1 MALFILGTAKSG
13 KTTACYNQLREEL
26 AKDAYHNLI
35 MLVPEQFNLQVQV
48 ELAKLLKPGL
58 LRTEVMSFRNLAKRV
73 LKEVGGIKEPIIDD
87 LERVMI
93 LKKLLEQ
100 HKRELVYYKTTYGS
114 EGFVDGM
121 NRLIT
126 LFEQNEIDT
135 SFLEALEQDEK
146 SSEVF
151 KSKLQDITAINEW
164 FHGYIHERFITVEKT
179 MERLAGAVHKS
190 DYLKDSVVWIDGF
203 YGFTAV
209 QMKIIEQ
216 LMHKVSQVIITL
228 PIDRHY
234 TMNEYIYPNNP
245 FYDSIKNY
253 QSLMARCEQ
262 VHMPYETIVM
272 KDSNEETD
280 ALTYLSENYLKPYVK
295 PFEQQQEAIQIT
307 SFPSK
312 DEEVSKLARE
322 IVRLIRDEGY
332 RYHDI
337 AVLVGDMGQYKSSI
351 ISTFKEYDIPV
362 FMDDKKSIHTNSL
375 VAVIDAALEVLT
387 VGWTYKSIMSFLR
400 FNRLD
405 LTIDEIDTLENYLL
419 EHGIQGKK
427 KWDANWERESK
438 SGELETILAIKEKV
452 KIPLLLLEEALKNVK
467 NTSGQVK
474 IREASIAIYNFL
486 EHIHA
491 YETTQQHIAY
501 YKAVGER
508 ALELENTQIWGQVV
522 DTLERLVDLLGEE
535 AVSLKVFKN
544 ILKTSFSYIEIG
556 IIPPSKDQVIVG
568 NIDRSRIPQVRA
580 LFILGVNEGVIPKVD
595 ESMPLFSD
603 MDKLTL
609 MQLCEKGDE
618 KRSRLYDVVVHN
630 PLYLGQFLVYY
641 AFTRAR
647 EKLYVSTIQADENGK
662 ALRPSIVF
670 YKLRKLFG
678 EVAFEENELD
688 ALQAAQPALGYV
700 GWQLR
705 KYLDGQGMDGPW
717 QDAMSWFMTS
727 KEWQERFRHLASY
740 MAYSNQQE
748 YLTRE
753 NAQNL
758 YPEGLVTNISQLELY
773 RNCPCCYFIRYG
785 LRASERKVLQW
796 NAADI
801 GTLFHGTLER
811 YPKELARC
819 KATWV
824 TATPEQQAQ
833 CIEEALRY
841 SAAKLSQNAKQDGR
855 FAYTLKKAQ
864 KMTKR
869 AIGALTYQLKAG
881 EFEPEAYEV
890 SFGSEEMPPIEIILD
905 DEHTIF
911 LKGQIDRV
919 DVYTKDGEGKY
930 IKVLDYKSGNK
941 NFSLLEL
948 YHGLQLQLLLYLD
961 AYLRLNEK
969 NKAAGMFYFH
979 IDTRTIKYETGM
991 ALSEALTKQLKQYKL
1006 SGLAVDNVEILEK
1019 MENGLKGEILPAK
1032 AKKDGSLGSGASVA
1046 SEVQFKQLISYMH
1059 DLIRGLGKDMLAG
1072 KISAKPCRLKEKD
1085 ACAFCKY
1092 HTICQFDTANK
1103 DNVYEQLNPLGN
1115 KEIWEELEKGGD
1127 EHAMDTHATSGDR

>member
-13 KTTACYNQLREEL
+13 KTTACYKQLQEEL
-26 AKDAYHNLI
+26 AKEAYHNLI

-58 LRTEVMSFRNLAKRV
+58 LRAEVMSFRNLAKRV
-73 LKEVGGIKEPIIDD
+73 LKEVGGIKEPVIDD

-100 HKRELVYYKTTYGS
+100 HKSELVYYKTTYGS
-114 EGFVDGM
+114 EGFVDGI

-126 LFEQNEIDT
+126 LFEQNEIDKP
-135 SFLEALEQDEK
+135 FLDALEQDEK
-146 SSEVF
+146 SSAVF

-164 FHGYIHERFITVEKT
+164 FHTYIAERFVTVEKT

-190 DYLKDSVVWIDGF
+190 DYLKDSIVWIDGF

-209 QMKIIEQ
+209 QMKIIEEI
-216 LMHKVSQVIITL
+216 MHKVSQVIITL

-262 VHMPYETIVM
+262 GNIPYETMVM
-272 KDSNEETD
+272 KADNKDED
-280 ALTYLSENYLKPYVK
+280 ALAYLSENYLKPYVK
-295 PFEQQQEAIQIT
+295 PFENEQDAIRIM

-312 DEEVSKLARE
+312 DEEVTQLACE
-322 IVRLIRDEGY
+322 IVRLIRDEDY

-337 AVLVGDMGQYKSSI
+337 AVLVGDMGQYKSSLV
-351 ISTFKEYDIPV
+351 STFKEYDIPV
-362 FMDDKKSIHTNSL
+362 FMDDKKSIHTNGL
-375 VAVIDAALEVLT
+375 VAIIDAALEVIT
-387 VGWTYKSIMSFLR
+387 TGWTYKSIMSFLR

-405 LTIDEIDTLENYLL
+405 LTTDEIDTLENYLL

-427 KWDANWERESK
+427 KWDATWERESK
-438 SGELETILAIKEKV
+438 SIALEVIQAIKEKIQV
-452 KIPLLLLEEALKNVK
+452 PLLGLEEALKSAQDG
-467 NTSGQVK
+467 SGKIK
-474 IREASIAIYNFL
+474 IREASIAVYNFL
-486 EHIHA
+486 ESIHA

-501 YKAVGER
+501 YKQVGELS
-508 ALELENTQIWGQVV
+508 LELENTQIWGQVV

-535 AVSLKVFKN
+535 SVSIKVFKN
-544 ILKTSFSYIEIG
+544 ILKTSFGYIEIG

-568 NIDRSRIPQVRA
+568 NINRSRIPQVKA
-580 LFILGVNEGVIPKVD
+580 LFILGVNEGVIPKID

-609 MQLCEKGDE
+609 MQLCEKADE

-630 PLYLGQFLVYY
+630 PLYMGQFLVYY

-678 EVAFEENELD
+678 EIPFEYDQLD
-688 ALQAAQPALGYV
+688 ALQAAKPALGYV

-705 KYLDGQGMDGPW
+705 KYLDGQGEEGPW

-727 KEWQERFRHLASY
+727 NEWKERIRHLASY
-740 MAYSNQQE
+740 MAYTNQQE
-748 YLTRE
+748 YLSEE
-753 NAQNL
+753 NAKSL
-758 YPEGLVTNISQLELY
+758 YPGGLVTNISQLELY

-785 LRASERKVLQW
+785 LKASERKVLQW

-801 GTLFHGTLER
+801 GTLFHSTLER
-811 YPKELARC
+811 YPKELAKC
-819 KATWV
+819 KVTWV
-824 TATPEQQAQ
+824 TATSEQQDQ

-841 SAAKLSQNAKQDGR
+841 SAVKLSQNAKQDGR
-855 FAYTLKKAQ
+855 FAYTLKKAR

-869 AIGALTYQLKAG
+869 AIGALTHQLKAG

-890 SFGSEEMPPIEIILD
+890 SFGSEQMPPIEIILD
-905 DEHTIF
+905 NEHTIF

-979 IDTRTIKYETGM
+979 IDTRTVKYETGM
-991 ALSEALTKQLKQYKL
+991 ELSEALTKQLKQYKL
-1006 SGLAVDNVEILEK
+1006 SGLAVDDVDILDK
-1019 MENGLKGEILPAK
+1019 MESGVKGEILPAK
-1032 AKKDGSLGSGASVA
+1032 AKKDGTLGSGASVA
-1046 SEVQFKQLISYMH
+1046 SEAQFRQLIEYMH

-1072 KISAKPCRLKEKD
+1072 KISAKPCKLKEKD

-1092 HTICQFDTANK
+1092 HTICQFDTINK
-1103 DNVYEQLNPLGN
+1103 DNTYEQLSPLGN
-1115 KEIWEELEKGGD
+1115 KEIWEELAKGGE
-1127 EHAMDTHATSGDR
+1127 EHAMDTHATGSN

>member
-13 KTTACYNQLREEL
+13 KTTACYKQLQEEL
-26 AKDAYHNLI
+26 TKEAYHNLI
-35 MLVPEQFNLQVQV
+35 MLVPEQFNLQIQV

-73 LKEVGGIKEPIIDD
+73 LKEVGGIKEPVIDD

-100 HKRELVYYKTTYGS
+100 HKSELVYYKTTYGS
-114 EGFVDGM
+114 EGFVDGI

-126 LFEQNEIDT
+126 LFEQNEIDKP
-135 SFLEALEQDEK
+135 FLDALEQDEK
-146 SSEVF
+146 SSAVF

-164 FHGYIHERFITVEKT
+164 FHTYIAERFVTVEKT

-190 DYLKDSVVWIDGF
+190 DYLKDSIVWIDGF

-209 QMKIIEQ
+209 QMKIIEEM
-216 LMHKVSQVIITL
+216 MHKVSQVIITL

-262 VHMPYETIVM
+262 GNIPYETMVM
-272 KDSNEETD
+272 KADNKDED
-280 ALTYLSENYLKPYVK
+280 ALAYLSENYLKPYVK
-295 PFEQQQEAIQIT
+295 PFENEQDAIRIM

-312 DEEVSKLARE
+312 DEEVTQLACE
-322 IVRLIRDEGY
+322 IVRLIRDEAY

-337 AVLVGDMGQYKSSI
+337 AVLVGDMGQYKSSLV
-351 ISTFKEYDIPV
+351 STFKEYDIPV
-362 FMDDKKSIHTNSL
+362 FMDDKKSIHTNGL
-375 VAVIDAALEVLT
+375 VAVIDAALEVIT
-387 VGWTYKSIMSFLR
+387 TGWTYKSIMSFLR

-405 LTIDEIDTLENYLL
+405 LTTDEIDTLENYLL

-427 KWDANWERESK
+427 KWDATWERESK
-438 SGELETILAIKEKV
+438 SIPLEVIQAIKEKV
-452 KIPLLLLEEALKNVK
+452 QAPLLSLEEALKSAQDG
-467 NTSGQVK
+467 SGKIK
-474 IREASIAIYNFL
+474 IREASIAVYNFL
-486 EHIHA
+486 EGIHA

-501 YKAVGER
+501 YKQVGELS
-508 ALELENTQIWGQVV
+508 LELENTQIWGQVV

-535 AVSLKVFKN
+535 SVSIKVFKN
-544 ILKTSFSYIEIG
+544 ILKTSFGYIEIG

-568 NIDRSRIPQVRA
+568 NIDRSRIPQVKA
-580 LFILGVNEGVIPKVD
+580 LFILGVNEGVIPKID

-609 MQLCEKGDE
+609 MQLCEKADE

-630 PLYLGQFLVYY
+630 PLYMGQFLVYY

-678 EVAFEENELD
+678 EIPFEYDQLD
-688 ALQAAQPALGYV
+688 ALQAAKPALGYV

-705 KYLDGQGMDGPW
+705 KYLDGQGEEGPW

-727 KEWQERFRHLASY
+727 NEWKERIRHLASY
-740 MAYSNQQE
+740 MAYTNQQE
-748 YLTRE
+748 YLSEE
-753 NAQNL
+753 NAKSL

-785 LRASERKVLQW
+785 LKASERKVLQW

-811 YPKELARC
+811 YPKELAKC
-819 KATWV
+819 KVTWV
-824 TATPEQQAQ
+824 TATSEQQDQ

-841 SAAKLSQNAKQDGR
+841 SVAKLSQNAKQDGR
-855 FAYTLKKAQ
+855 FAYTLKKAR

-869 AIGALTYQLKAG
+869 AIGALTHQLKAG

-890 SFGSEEMPPIEIILD
+890 SFGSEQMPPIEIVLD
-905 DEHTIF
+905 NEHTIF

-919 DVYTKDGEGKY
+919 DVYTKDGEGKH

-979 IDTRTIKYETGM
+979 IDTRTVKYETGM
-991 ALSEALTKQLKQYKL
+991 ELSEALTKQLKQYKL
-1006 SGLAVDNVEILEK
+1006 SGLAVDDVDILDK
-1019 MENGLKGEILPAK
+1019 MESGVKGEILPAK
-1032 AKKDGSLGSGASVA
+1032 AKKDGTLGSGASVA
-1046 SEVQFKQLISYMH
+1046 SEAQFRQLIEYMH

-1072 KISAKPCRLKEKD
+1072 KISAKPCKLKEKD

-1103 DNVYEQLNPLGN
+1103 DNTYEQLSPLGN
-1115 KEIWEELEKGGD
+1115 KEIWEELAKGGE
-1127 EHAMDTHATSGDR
+1127 EHAMDTHATGSN

>member
-13 KTTACYNQLREEL
+13 KTTACYKQLQEEL
-26 AKDAYHNLI
+26 AKEAYHNLI

-58 LRTEVMSFRNLAKRV
+58 LRAEVMSFRNLAKRV
-73 LKEVGGIKEPIIDD
+73 LKEVGGIKEPVIDD

-100 HKRELVYYKTTYGS
+100 HKSELVYYKTTYGS
-114 EGFVDGM
+114 EGFVDGI

-126 LFEQNEIDT
+126 LFEQNEIDKP
-135 SFLEALEQDEK
+135 FLDALEQDEK
-146 SSEVF
+146 SSAVF

-164 FHGYIHERFITVEKT
+164 FHTYIAERFVTVEKT

-190 DYLKDSVVWIDGF
+190 DYLEDSIVWIDGF

-209 QMKIIEQ
+209 QMKIIEEI
-216 LMHKVSQVIITL
+216 MHKVSQVIITL

-262 VHMPYETIVM
+262 GNIPYETMVM
-272 KDSNEETD
+272 KADNKDED
-280 ALTYLSENYLKPYVK
+280 ALAYLSENYLKPYVK
-295 PFEQQQEAIQIT
+295 PFENEQDAIRIM

-312 DEEVSKLARE
+312 DEEVTQLACE
-322 IVRLIRDEGY
+322 IVRLIRDEDY

-337 AVLVGDMGQYKSSI
+337 AVLVGDMGQYKSSLV
-351 ISTFKEYDIPV
+351 STFKEYDIPV
-362 FMDDKKSIHTNSL
+362 FMDDKKSIHTNGL
-375 VAVIDAALEVLT
+375 VAIIDAALEVIT
-387 VGWTYKSIMSFLR
+387 TGWTYKSIMSFLR

-405 LTIDEIDTLENYLL
+405 LTTDEIDTLENYLL

-427 KWDANWERESK
+427 KWDATWERESK
-438 SGELETILAIKEKV
+438 SIALEVIQAIKEKV
-452 KIPLLLLEEALKNVK
+452 QVPLLSLEEALKSAQDG
-467 NTSGQVK
+467 SGKIK
-474 IREASIAIYNFL
+474 IREASIAVYNFL
-486 EHIHA
+486 ESIHA

-501 YKAVGER
+501 YKQVGELS
-508 ALELENTQIWGQVV
+508 LELENTQIWGQVV

-535 AVSLKVFKN
+535 SVSIKVFKN
-544 ILKTSFSYIEIG
+544 ILKTSFGYIEIG

-568 NIDRSRIPQVRA
+568 NIDRSRIPQVKA
-580 LFILGVNEGVIPKVD
+580 LFILGVNEGVIPKID

-609 MQLCEKGDE
+609 MQLCEKADE

-630 PLYLGQFLVYY
+630 PLYMGQFLVYY

-678 EVAFEENELD
+678 EIPFECDQLD
-688 ALQAAQPALGYV
+688 ALQAAKPALGYV

-705 KYLDGQGMDGPW
+705 KYLDGQGEEGPW

-727 KEWQERFRHLASY
+727 NEWKERIRHLASY
-740 MAYSNQQE
+740 MAYTNQQE
-748 YLTRE
+748 YLSEE
-753 NAQNL
+753 NAKSL

-785 LRASERKVLQW
+785 LKASERKVLQW

-801 GTLFHGTLER
+801 GTLFHSTLER
-811 YPKELARC
+811 YPKELAKC
-819 KATWV
+819 KTTWV
-824 TATPEQQAQ
+824 TATSEQQDQ

-855 FAYTLKKAQ
+855 FAYTLKKAR

-869 AIGALTYQLKAG
+869 AIGALTHQLKAG

-890 SFGSEEMPPIEIILD
+890 SFGSEQMPPIEIVLD
-905 DEHTIF
+905 NEHTIF
-911 LKGQIDRV
+911 LKGQIDRI

-991 ALSEALTKQLKQYKL
+991 ELSEALTKQLKQYKL
-1006 SGLAVDNVEILEK
+1006 SGLAIDDVDILDK
-1019 MENGLKGEILPAK
+1019 MESGVKGEILPAK
-1032 AKKDGSLGSGASVA
+1032 AKKDGTLGSGASVA
-1046 SEVQFKQLISYMH
+1046 SEAQFRQLIEYMH

-1072 KISAKPCRLKEKD
+1072 KISAKPCKLKEKD

-1092 HTICQFDTANK
+1092 HTICQFDTTHK
-1103 DNVYEQLNPLGN
+1103 DNTYEQLSPLGN
-1115 KEIWEELEKGGD
+1115 KEIWEELAKGGE
-1127 EHAMDTHATSGDR
+1127 EHAMDTHATGSN

>member
-13 KTTACYNQLREEL
+13 KTTACYKQLQEEL
-26 AKDAYHNLI
+26 AKEAYHNLI

-58 LRTEVMSFRNLAKRV
+58 LRAEVMSFRNLAKRV
-73 LKEVGGIKEPIIDD
+73 LKEVGGIKEPVIDD

-100 HKRELVYYKTTYGS
+100 HKSELVYYKTTYGS
-114 EGFVDGM
+114 EGFVDGI

-126 LFEQNEIDT
+126 LFEQNEIDKP
-135 SFLEALEQDEK
+135 FLDALEQDEK
-146 SSEVF
+146 SSAVF

-164 FHGYIHERFITVEKT
+164 FHTYIAERFVTVEKT

-190 DYLKDSVVWIDGF
+190 DYLKDSIVWIDGF

-209 QMKIIEQ
+209 QMKIIEEI
-216 LMHKVSQVIITL
+216 MHKVSQVIITL

-262 VHMPYETIVM
+262 GNIPYETMVM
-272 KDSNEETD
+272 KADNKDED
-280 ALTYLSENYLKPYVK
+280 ALAYLSENYLKPYVK
-295 PFEQQQEAIQIT
+295 PFENEQDAIRIM

-312 DEEVSKLARE
+312 DEEVTQLACE
-322 IVRLIRDEGY
+322 IVRLIRDEDY

-337 AVLVGDMGQYKSSI
+337 AVLVGDMGQYKSSLV
-351 ISTFKEYDIPV
+351 STFKEYDIPV
-362 FMDDKKSIHTNSL
+362 FMDDKKSIHTNGL
-375 VAVIDAALEVLT
+375 VAIIDAALEVIT
-387 VGWTYKSIMSFLR
+387 TGWTYKSIMSFLR

-405 LTIDEIDTLENYLL
+405 LTTDEIDTLENYLL

-427 KWDANWERESK
+427 KWDATWERESK
-438 SGELETILAIKEKV
+438 SIPLEVIQAIKEKV
-452 KIPLLLLEEALKNVK
+452 QVPLLSLEEALKSTK
-467 NTSGQVK
+467 DGSGKIK
-474 IREASIAIYNFL
+474 IREASIAVYNFL
-486 EHIHA
+486 ESIHA

-501 YKAVGER
+501 YKQVGELS
-508 ALELENTQIWGQVV
+508 LELENTQIWGQVV

-535 AVSLKVFKN
+535 SVSIKVFKN
-544 ILKTSFSYIEIG
+544 ILKTSFGYIEIG

-568 NIDRSRIPQVRA
+568 NIDRSRIPQVKA
-580 LFILGVNEGVIPKVD
+580 LFILGVNEGVIPKID

-609 MQLCEKGDE
+609 MQLCEKADE

-630 PLYLGQFLVYY
+630 PLYMGQFLVYY

-678 EVAFEENELD
+678 EIPFECDQLD
-688 ALQAAQPALGYV
+688 ALQAAKPALGYV

-705 KYLDGQGMDGPW
+705 KYLDGQGEEGPW

-727 KEWQERFRHLASY
+727 NEWKERIRHLASY
-740 MAYSNQQE
+740 MAYTNQQE
-748 YLTRE
+748 YLSEE
-753 NAQNL
+753 NAKSL

-785 LRASERKVLQW
+785 LKASERKVLQW

-801 GTLFHGTLER
+801 GTLFHSTLER
-811 YPKELARC
+811 YPKELAKC
-819 KATWV
+819 KVTWV
-824 TATPEQQAQ
+824 TATSEQQDQ

-855 FAYTLKKAQ
+855 FAYTLKKAR

-869 AIGALTYQLKAG
+869 AIGALTHQLKAG

-890 SFGSEEMPPIEIILD
+890 SFGSEQMPPIEIVLD
-905 DEHTIF
+905 NEHTIF
-911 LKGQIDRV
+911 LKGQIDRI

-979 IDTRTIKYETGM
+979 IDTRTVKYETGM
-991 ALSEALTKQLKQYKL
+991 ELSEALTKQLKQYKL
-1006 SGLAVDNVEILEK
+1006 SGLAVDDVDILNK
-1019 MENGLKGEILPAK
+1019 MESGVKGEILPAK
-1032 AKKDGSLGSGASVA
+1032 AKKDGTLGSGASVA
-1046 SEVQFKQLISYMH
+1046 SEAQFRQLIEYMH

-1072 KISAKPCRLKEKD
+1072 KISAKPCKLKEKD

-1092 HTICQFDTANK
+1092 HTICQFDTTHK
-1103 DNVYEQLNPLGN
+1103 DNTYEQLSPLGN
-1115 KEIWEELEKGGD
+1115 KEIWEELAKGGE
-1127 EHAMDTHATSGDR
+1127 EHAMDTHATGSN

>member
-13 KTTACYNQLREEL
+13 KTTACYKQLQEEL
-26 AKDAYHNLI
+26 AKEAYHNLI

-58 LRTEVMSFRNLAKRV
+58 LRAEVMSFRNLAKRV
-73 LKEVGGIKEPIIDD
+73 LKEVGGIKEPVIDD

-100 HKRELVYYKTTYGS
+100 HKSELVYYKTTYGS
-114 EGFVDGM
+114 EGFVDGI

-126 LFEQNEIDT
+126 LFEQNEIDKP
-135 SFLEALEQDEK
+135 FLDALEQDEK
-146 SSEVF
+146 SSAVF

-164 FHGYIHERFITVEKT
+164 FHTYIAERFVTVEKT

-190 DYLKDSVVWIDGF
+190 DYLKDSIVWIDGF

-209 QMKIIEQ
+209 QMKIIEEI
-216 LMHKVSQVIITL
+216 MHKVSQVIITL

-262 VHMPYETIVM
+262 GNIPYETMVM
-272 KDSNEETD
+272 KADNKDED
-280 ALTYLSENYLKPYVK
+280 ALAYLSENYLKPYVK
-295 PFEQQQEAIQIT
+295 PFENEQDAIRIM

-312 DEEVSKLARE
+312 DEEVTQLACE
-322 IVRLIRDEGY
+322 IVRLIRDEDY

-337 AVLVGDMGQYKSSI
+337 AVLVGDMGQYKSSLV
-351 ISTFKEYDIPV
+351 STFKEYDIPV
-362 FMDDKKSIHTNSL
+362 FMDDKKSIHTNGL
-375 VAVIDAALEVLT
+375 VAIIDAALEVIT
-387 VGWTYKSIMSFLR
+387 TGWTYKSIMSFLR

-405 LTIDEIDTLENYLL
+405 LTTDEIDTLENYLL

-427 KWDANWERESK
+427 KWDATWERESK
-438 SGELETILAIKEKV
+438 SIALEVIQAIKEKIQV
-452 KIPLLLLEEALKNVK
+452 PLLGLEEALKSAQDG
-467 NTSGQVK
+467 SGKIK
-474 IREASIAIYNFL
+474 IREASIAVYNFL
-486 EHIHA
+486 ESIHA

-501 YKAVGER
+501 YKQVGELS
-508 ALELENTQIWGQVV
+508 LELENTQIWGQVV

-535 AVSLKVFKN
+535 SVSIKVFKN
-544 ILKTSFSYIEIG
+544 ILKTSFGYIEIG

-568 NIDRSRIPQVRA
+568 NINRSRIPQVKA
-580 LFILGVNEGVIPKVD
+580 LFILGVNEGVIPKID

-609 MQLCEKGDE
+609 MQLCEKADE

-630 PLYLGQFLVYY
+630 PLYMGQFLVYY

-678 EVAFEENELD
+678 EIPFEYDQLD
-688 ALQAAQPALGYV
+688 ALQAAKPALGYV

-705 KYLDGQGMDGPW
+705 KYLDGQGEEGPW

-727 KEWQERFRHLASY
+727 NEWKERIRHLASY
-740 MAYSNQQE
+740 MAYTNQQE
-748 YLTRE
+748 YLSEE
-753 NAQNL
+753 NAKSL
-758 YPEGLVTNISQLELY
+758 YPGGLVTNISQLELY

-785 LRASERKVLQW
+785 LKASERKVLQW

-801 GTLFHGTLER
+801 GTLFHSTLER
-811 YPKELARC
+811 YPKELAKC
-819 KATWV
+819 KVTWV
-824 TATPEQQAQ
+824 TATSEQQDQ

-841 SAAKLSQNAKQDGR
+841 SAVKLSQNAKQDGR
-855 FAYTLKKAQ
+855 FAYTLKKAR

-869 AIGALTYQLKAG
+869 AIGALTHQLKAG

-890 SFGSEEMPPIEIILD
+890 SFGSEQMPPIEIILD
-905 DEHTIF
+905 NEHTIF

-979 IDTRTIKYETGM
+979 IDTRTVKYETGM
-991 ALSEALTKQLKQYKL
+991 ELSEALTKQLKQYKL
-1006 SGLAVDNVEILEK
+1006 SGLAVDDVDILDK
-1019 MENGLKGEILPAK
+1019 MESGVKGEILPAK
-1032 AKKDGSLGSGASVA
+1032 AKKDGTLGSGASVA
-1046 SEVQFKQLISYMH
+1046 SEAQFRQLIEYMH

-1072 KISAKPCRLKEKD
+1072 KISAKPCKLKEKD

-1092 HTICQFDTANK
+1092 HTICQFDTTHK
-1103 DNVYEQLNPLGN
+1103 DNTYEQLSPLGN
-1115 KEIWEELEKGGD
+1115 KEIWEELAKGGE
-1127 EHAMDTHATSGDR
+1127 EHAMDTHATGSN

>member
-13 KTTACYNQLREEL
+13 KTTACYKQLQEEL
-26 AKDAYHNLI
+26 AKEAYHNLI

-58 LRTEVMSFRNLAKRV
+58 LRAEVMSFRNLAKRV
-73 LKEVGGIKEPIIDD
+73 LKEVGGIKEPVIDD

-100 HKRELVYYKTTYGS
+100 HKSELVYYKTTYGS
-114 EGFVDGM
+114 EGFVDGI

-126 LFEQNEIDT
+126 LFEQNEIDKP
-135 SFLEALEQDEK
+135 FLDALEQDEK
-146 SSEVF
+146 SSAVF

-164 FHGYIHERFITVEKT
+164 FHTYIAERFVTVEKT

-190 DYLKDSVVWIDGF
+190 DYLKDSIVWIDGF

-209 QMKIIEQ
+209 QMKIIEEI
-216 LMHKVSQVIITL
+216 MHKVSQVIITL

-262 VHMPYETIVM
+262 GNIPYETMVM
-272 KDSNEETD
+272 KADNKDED
-280 ALTYLSENYLKPYVK
+280 ALAYLSENYLKPYVK
-295 PFEQQQEAIQIT
+295 PFENEQDAIRIM

-312 DEEVSKLARE
+312 DEEVTQLACE
-322 IVRLIRDEGY
+322 IVRLIRDEDY

-337 AVLVGDMGQYKSSI
+337 AVLVGDMGQYKSSLV
-351 ISTFKEYDIPV
+351 STFKEYDIPV
-362 FMDDKKSIHTNSL
+362 FMDDKKSIHTNGL
-375 VAVIDAALEVLT
+375 VAIIDAALEVIT
-387 VGWTYKSIMSFLR
+387 TGWTYKSIMSFLR

-405 LTIDEIDTLENYLL
+405 LTTDEIDTLENYLL

-427 KWDANWERESK
+427 KWDATWERESK
-438 SGELETILAIKEKV
+438 SIALEVIQAIKEKV
-452 KIPLLLLEEALKNVK
+452 QVPLLGLEEALKSAQDG
-467 NTSGQVK
+467 SGKIK
-474 IREASIAIYNFL
+474 IREAGIAVYNFL
-486 EHIHA
+486 ESIHA

-501 YKAVGER
+501 YKQVGELS
-508 ALELENTQIWGQVV
+508 LELENTQIWGQVV

-535 AVSLKVFKN
+535 SVSIKVFKN
-544 ILKTSFSYIEIG
+544 ILKTSFGYIEIG

-568 NIDRSRIPQVRA
+568 NINRSRIPQVKA
-580 LFILGVNEGVIPKVD
+580 LFILGVNEGVIPQID

-609 MQLCEKGDE
+609 MQLCEKADE

-630 PLYLGQFLVYY
+630 PLYMGQFLVYY

-678 EVAFEENELD
+678 EIPFEYDQLD
-688 ALQAAQPALGYV
+688 ALQAAKPALGYV

-705 KYLDGQGMDGPW
+705 KYLDGQGEEGPW

-727 KEWQERFRHLASY
+727 NEWKERIRHLASY
-740 MAYSNQQE
+740 MAYTNQQE
-748 YLTRE
+748 YLSEE
-753 NAQNL
+753 NAKSL
-758 YPEGLVTNISQLELY
+758 YPGGLVTNISQLELY

-785 LRASERKVLQW
+785 LKASERKVLQW

-801 GTLFHGTLER
+801 GTLFHSTLER
-811 YPKELARC
+811 YPKELAKC
-819 KATWV
+819 KVTWV
-824 TATPEQQAQ
+824 TATSEQQDQ

-841 SAAKLSQNAKQDGR
+841 SAVKLSQNAKQDGR
-855 FAYTLKKAQ
+855 FAYTLKKAR

-869 AIGALTYQLKAG
+869 AIGALTHQLKAG

-890 SFGSEEMPPIEIILD
+890 SFGSEQMPPIEIILD
-905 DEHTIF
+905 NEHTIF

-979 IDTRTIKYETGM
+979 IDTRTVKYETGM
-991 ALSEALTKQLKQYKL
+991 ELSEALTKQLKQYKL
-1006 SGLAVDNVEILEK
+1006 SGLAVDDVDILDK
-1019 MENGLKGEILPAK
+1019 MESGVKGEILPAK
-1032 AKKDGSLGSGASVA
+1032 AKKDGTLGSGASVA
-1046 SEVQFKQLISYMH
+1046 SEAQFRQLIEYMH

-1072 KISAKPCRLKEKD
+1072 KISAKPCKLKEKD

-1092 HTICQFDTANK
+1092 HTICQFDTTHK
-1103 DNVYEQLNPLGN
+1103 DNTYEQLSPLGN
-1115 KEIWEELEKGGD
+1115 KEIWEELAKGGE
-1127 EHAMDTHATSGDR
+1127 EHAMDTHATGSN

>member
-13 KTTACYNQLREEL
+13 KTTACYKQLQEEL
-26 AKDAYHNLI
+26 TKEAYHNLI

-58 LRTEVMSFRNLAKRV
+58 LRAEVMSFRNLAKRV
-73 LKEVGGIKEPIIDD
+73 LKEVGGIKEPVIDD

-100 HKRELVYYKTTYGS
+100 HKSELVYYKTTYGS
-114 EGFVDGM
+114 EGFVDGI

-126 LFEQNEIDT
+126 LFEQNEIDKP
-135 SFLEALEQDEK
+135 FLDALEQDEK
-146 SSEVF
+146 SSAVF

-164 FHGYIHERFITVEKT
+164 FHTYIAERFVTVEKT

-190 DYLKDSVVWIDGF
+190 DYLKDSIVWIDGF

-209 QMKIIEQ
+209 QMKIIEEM
-216 LMHKVSQVIITL
+216 MHKVSQVIITL

-262 VHMPYETIVM
+262 GNIPYETMVM
-272 KDSNEETD
+272 KADNKDKD
-280 ALTYLSENYLKPYVK
+280 ALAYLSENYLKPYVK
-295 PFEQQQEAIQIT
+295 PFENEQDAIRIM

-312 DEEVSKLARE
+312 DEEVTQLACE
-322 IVRLIRDEGY
+322 IVRLIRDEDY

-337 AVLVGDMGQYKSSI
+337 AVLVGDMGQYKSSLV
-351 ISTFKEYDIPV
+351 STFKEYDIPV
-362 FMDDKKSIHTNSL
+362 FMDDKKSIHTNGL
-375 VAVIDAALEVLT
+375 VAIIDAALEVIT
-387 VGWTYKSIMSFLR
+387 TGWTYKSIMSFLR

-405 LTIDEIDTLENYLL
+405 LTTDEIDTLENYLL

-427 KWDANWERESK
+427 KWDATWERESK
-438 SGELETILAIKEKV
+438 SIALEVIQAIKEKV
-452 KIPLLLLEEALKNVK
+452 QVPLLSLEEALKSAQDG
-467 NTSGQVK
+467 SGKIK
-474 IREASIAIYNFL
+474 IREASIAVYNFL
-486 EHIHA
+486 ESIHA

-501 YKAVGER
+501 YKQVGELS
-508 ALELENTQIWGQVV
+508 LELENTQIWGQVV

-535 AVSLKVFKN
+535 SVSIKVFKN
-544 ILKTSFSYIEIG
+544 ILKTSFGYIEIG

-568 NIDRSRIPQVRA
+568 NIDRSRIPQVKA

-609 MQLCEKGDE
+609 MQLCEKADE

-630 PLYLGQFLVYY
+630 PLYMGQFLVYY

-678 EVAFEENELD
+678 EIPFEYDQLD
-688 ALQAAQPALGYV
+688 ALQAAKPALGYV

-705 KYLDGQGMDGPW
+705 KYLDGQGEEGPW

-727 KEWQERFRHLASY
+727 NEWKERIRHLASY
-740 MAYSNQQE
+740 MAYTNQQE
-748 YLTRE
+748 YLSEE
-753 NAQNL
+753 NAKSL

-785 LRASERKVLQW
+785 LKASERKVLQW

-811 YPKELARC
+811 YPKELAKC

-824 TATPEQQAQ
+824 TATSEQQDQ

-855 FAYTLKKAQ
+855 FAYTLKKAR

-890 SFGSEEMPPIEIILD
+890 SFGSEQMPPIEIVLD
-905 DEHTIF
+905 NEHTIF

-979 IDTRTIKYETGM
+979 IDTRTVKYETGM
-991 ALSEALTKQLKQYKL
+991 ELSEVLTKQLKQYKL
-1006 SGLAVDNVEILEK
+1006 SGLAVDDVDILDK
-1019 MENGLKGEILPAK
+1019 MESGVKGEILPAK
-1032 AKKDGSLGSGASVA
+1032 AKKDGTLGSGASVA
-1046 SEVQFKQLISYMH
+1046 SEAQFRQLIEYMH

-1072 KISAKPCRLKEKD
+1072 KISAKPCKLKEKD

-1092 HTICQFDTANK
+1092 HTICQFDTTNK
-1103 DNVYEQLNPLGN
+1103 DNTYEQLSPLGN
-1115 KEIWEELEKGGD
+1115 KEIWEELAKGGE
-1127 EHAMDTHATSGDR
+1127 EHAMDTHATGSN

>member
-13 KTTACYNQLREEL
+13 KTTACYKQLQEEL
-26 AKDAYHNLI
+26 TKEAYHNLI
-35 MLVPEQFNLQVQV
+35 MLVPEQFNLQIQV

-73 LKEVGGIKEPIIDD
+73 LKEVGGIKEPVIDD

-100 HKRELVYYKTTYGS
+100 HKSELVYYKTTYGS
-114 EGFVDGM
+114 EGFVDGI

-126 LFEQNEIDT
+126 LFEQNEIDKP
-135 SFLEALEQDEK
+135 FLDALEQDEK
-146 SSEVF
+146 SSAVF

-164 FHGYIHERFITVEKT
+164 FHTYIAERFVTVEKT

-190 DYLKDSVVWIDGF
+190 GYLKDSIVWIDGF

-209 QMKIIEQ
+209 QMKIIEEM
-216 LMHKVSQVIITL
+216 MHKVSQVIITL

-262 VHMPYETIVM
+262 GNIPYETMVM
-272 KDSNEETD
+272 KADNKDED
-280 ALTYLSENYLKPYVK
+280 ALAYLSDNYLKPYVK
-295 PFEQQQEAIQIT
+295 PFENEQDAIRIM

-312 DEEVSKLARE
+312 DEEVTQLACE
-322 IVRLIRDEGY
+322 IVRLIRDEDY

-337 AVLVGDMGQYKSSI
+337 AVLVGDMGQYKSSLV
-351 ISTFKEYDIPV
+351 STFKEYDIPV
-362 FMDDKKSIHTNSL
+362 FMDDKRSIHTNGL
-375 VAVIDAALEVLT
+375 VAIIDAALEVIT
-387 VGWTYKSIMSFLR
+387 TGWTYKSIMSFLR

-405 LTIDEIDTLENYLL
+405 LTTDEIDTLENYLL

-427 KWDANWERESK
+427 KWDATWERESK
-438 SGELETILAIKEKV
+438 SIALEVIQAIKEKV
-452 KIPLLLLEEALKNVK
+452 QVPLLGLEEALKSAQDG
-467 NTSGQVK
+467 SGKIK
-474 IREASIAIYNFL
+474 IREASIAVYNFL
-486 EHIHA
+486 ESIHA

-501 YKAVGER
+501 YKQVGELS
-508 ALELENTQIWGQVV
+508 LELENTQIWGQVV

-535 AVSLKVFKN
+535 SVSIKVFKN
-544 ILKTSFSYIEIG
+544 ILKTSFGYIEIG

-568 NIDRSRIPQVRA
+568 NINRSRIPQVKA
-580 LFILGVNEGVIPKVD
+580 LFILGVNEGVIPKID

-609 MQLCEKGDE
+609 MQLCEKADE

-630 PLYLGQFLVYY
+630 PLYMGKFLVYY

-678 EVAFEENELD
+678 EIPFEYDQLD
-688 ALQAAQPALGYV
+688 ALQAAKPALGYV

-705 KYLDGQGMDGPW
+705 KYLDGQGEEGPW

-727 KEWQERFRHLASY
+727 NEWKERIRHLASY
-740 MAYSNQQE
+740 MAYTNQQE
-748 YLTRE
+748 YLSKE
-753 NAQNL
+753 NARSL

-785 LRASERKVLQW
+785 LKASERKVLQW

-801 GTLFHGTLER
+801 GTLFHSTLER
-811 YPKELARC
+811 YPKELAKC
-819 KATWV
+819 KVTWV
-824 TATPEQQAQ
+824 TATSEQQDQ

-855 FAYTLKKAQ
+855 FAYTLKKAR

-869 AIGALTYQLKAG
+869 AIGALTHQLKAG

-890 SFGSEEMPPIEIILD
+890 SFGSEQMPPIEIILD
-905 DEHTIF
+905 NEHTIF

-979 IDTRTIKYETGM
+979 IDTRTVKYETGM
-991 ALSEALTKQLKQYKL
+991 ELSEALTKQLKQYKL
-1006 SGLAVDNVEILEK
+1006 SGLAVDDVDILDK
-1019 MENGLKGEILPAK
+1019 MESGVKGEILPAK
-1032 AKKDGSLGSGASVA
+1032 AKKDGTLGSGASVA
-1046 SEVQFKQLISYMH
+1046 SEAQFRQLIEYMH

-1072 KISAKPCRLKEKD
+1072 KISAKPCKLKEKD

-1092 HTICQFDTANK
+1092 HTICQFDTTHK
-1103 DNVYEQLNPLGN
+1103 DNTYEQLSPLGN
-1115 KEIWEELEKGGD
+1115 KEIWEELAKGGE
-1127 EHAMDTHATSGDR
+1127 EHAMDTHATGSN

>member
-13 KTTACYNQLREEL
+13 KTTACYKQLQEEL
-26 AKDAYHNLI
+26 AKEAYHNLI

-58 LRTEVMSFRNLAKRV
+58 LRAEVMSFRNLAKRV
-73 LKEVGGIKEPIIDD
+73 LKEVGGIKEPVIDD

-100 HKRELVYYKTTYGS
+100 HKSELVYYKTTYGS
-114 EGFVDGM
+114 EGFVDGI

-126 LFEQNEIDT
+126 LFEQNEIDKP
-135 SFLEALEQDEK
+135 FLDALEQDEK
-146 SSEVF
+146 SSAVF

-164 FHGYIHERFITVEKT
+164 FHTYIAERFVTVEKT

-190 DYLKDSVVWIDGF
+190 DYLEDSIVWIDGF

-209 QMKIIEQ
+209 QMKIIEEI
-216 LMHKVSQVIITL
+216 MHKVSQVIITL

-262 VHMPYETIVM
+262 GNIPYETMVM
-272 KDSNEETD
+272 KADNKDED
-280 ALTYLSENYLKPYVK
+280 ALAYLSENYLKPYVK
-295 PFEQQQEAIQIT
+295 PFENEQDAIRIM

-312 DEEVSKLARE
+312 DEEVTQLACE
-322 IVRLIRDEGY
+322 IVRLIRDEDY

-337 AVLVGDMGQYKSSI
+337 AVLVGDMGQYKSSLV
-351 ISTFKEYDIPV
+351 STFKEYDIPV
-362 FMDDKKSIHTNSL
+362 FMDDKKSIHTNGL
-375 VAVIDAALEVLT
+375 VAIIDAALEVIT
-387 VGWTYKSIMSFLR
+387 TGWTYKSIMSFLR

-405 LTIDEIDTLENYLL
+405 LTTDEIDTLENYLL

-427 KWDANWERESK
+427 KWDATWERESK
-438 SGELETILAIKEKV
+438 SIALEVIQAIKEKV
-452 KIPLLLLEEALKNVK
+452 QVPLLGLDEALKSAQDG
-467 NTSGQVK
+467 SGKIK
-474 IREASIAIYNFL
+474 IREASIAVYNFL
-486 EHIHA
+486 ESIHA

-501 YKAVGER
+501 YKQVGELS
-508 ALELENTQIWGQVV
+508 LELENTQIWGQVV

-535 AVSLKVFKN
+535 SVSIKVFKN
-544 ILKTSFSYIEIG
+544 ILKTSFGYIEIG

-568 NIDRSRIPQVRA
+568 NIDRSRIPQVKA
-580 LFILGVNEGVIPKVD
+580 LFILGVNEGVIPKID

-609 MQLCEKGDE
+609 MQLCEKADE

-630 PLYLGQFLVYY
+630 PLYMGQFLVYY

-678 EVAFEENELD
+678 EIPFECDQLD
-688 ALQAAQPALGYV
+688 ALQAAKPALGYV

-705 KYLDGQGMDGPW
+705 KYLDGQGEEGPW

-727 KEWQERFRHLASY
+727 NEWKERIRHLASY
-740 MAYSNQQE
+740 MAYTNQQE
-748 YLTRE
+748 YLSEE
-753 NAQNL
+753 NAKSL

-785 LRASERKVLQW
+785 LKASERKVLQW

-801 GTLFHGTLER
+801 GTLFHSTLER
-811 YPKELARC
+811 YPKELAKC
-819 KATWV
+819 KVTWV
-824 TATPEQQAQ
+824 TATSEQQDQ

-855 FAYTLKKAQ
+855 FAYTLKKAR

-890 SFGSEEMPPIEIILD
+890 SFGSEQMPPIEIVLD
-905 DEHTIF
+905 NEHTIF

-979 IDTRTIKYETGM
+979 IDTRTVKYETGM
-991 ALSEALTKQLKQYKL
+991 ELSEALTKQLKQYKL
-1006 SGLAVDNVEILEK
+1006 SGLAVDDVDILNK
-1019 MENGLKGEILPAK
+1019 MESGVKGEILPAK
-1032 AKKDGSLGSGASVA
+1032 AKKDGTLGSGASVA
-1046 SEVQFKQLISYMH
+1046 SEAQFRQLIEYMH

-1072 KISAKPCRLKEKD
+1072 KISAKPCKLKEKD

-1092 HTICQFDTANK
+1092 HTICQFDTTHK
-1103 DNVYEQLNPLGN
+1103 DNTYEQLSPLGN
-1115 KEIWEELEKGGD
+1115 KEIWEELAKGGE
-1127 EHAMDTHATSGDR
+1127 EHAMDTHATGSN

>member
-13 KTTACYNQLREEL
+13 KTTACYKQLQEEL
-26 AKDAYHNLI
+26 AKEAYHNLI

-73 LKEVGGIKEPIIDD
+73 LKEVGGIKEPVIDD

-100 HKRELVYYKTTYGS
+100 HKSELVYYKTTYGS
-114 EGFVDGM
+114 EGFVDGI

-126 LFEQNEIDT
+126 LFEQNEIDKP
-135 SFLEALEQDEK
+135 FLDALEQDEK
-146 SSEVF
+146 SSAVF

-164 FHGYIHERFITVEKT
+164 FHTYIAERFVTVEKT

-190 DYLKDSVVWIDGF
+190 DYLKDSIVWIDGF

-209 QMKIIEQ
+209 QMKIIEEI
-216 LMHKVSQVIITL
+216 MHKVSQVIITL

-262 VHMPYETIVM
+262 GNIPYETMVM
-272 KDSNEETD
+272 KADNKDED
-280 ALTYLSENYLKPYVK
+280 ALAYLSENYLKPYVK
-295 PFEQQQEAIQIT
+295 PFENEQDAIRIM

-312 DEEVSKLARE
+312 DEEVTQLACE
-322 IVRLIRDEGY
+322 IVRLIRDEDY

-337 AVLVGDMGQYKSSI
+337 AVLVGDMGQYKSSLV
-351 ISTFKEYDIPV
+351 STFKEYDIPV
-362 FMDDKKSIHTNSL
+362 FMDDKKSIHTNGL
-375 VAVIDAALEVLT
+375 VAIIDAALEVIT
-387 VGWTYKSIMSFLR
+387 TGWTYKSIMSFLR

-405 LTIDEIDTLENYLL
+405 LTTDEIDTLENYLL

-427 KWDANWERESK
+427 KWDATWERESK
-438 SGELETILAIKEKV
+438 SIALEVIQAIKEKIQV
-452 KIPLLLLEEALKNVK
+452 PLLGLEEALKSAQDG
-467 NTSGQVK
+467 SGKIK
-474 IREASIAIYNFL
+474 IREASIAVYNFL
-486 EHIHA
+486 ESIHA

-501 YKAVGER
+501 YKQVGELS
-508 ALELENTQIWGQVV
+508 LELENTQIWGQVV

-535 AVSLKVFKN
+535 SVSIKVFKN
-544 ILKTSFSYIEIG
+544 ILKTSFGYIEIG

-568 NIDRSRIPQVRA
+568 NINRSRIPQVKA
-580 LFILGVNEGVIPKVD
+580 LFILGVNEGVIPKID

-609 MQLCEKGDE
+609 MQLCEKADE

-630 PLYLGQFLVYY
+630 PLYMGQFLVYY

-678 EVAFEENELD
+678 EIPFEYDQLD
-688 ALQAAQPALGYV
+688 ALQAAKPALGYV

-705 KYLDGQGMDGPW
+705 KYLDGQGEEGPW

-727 KEWQERFRHLASY
+727 NEWKERIRHLASY
-740 MAYSNQQE
+740 MAYTNQQE
-748 YLTRE
+748 YLSEE
-753 NAQNL
+753 NAKSL
-758 YPEGLVTNISQLELY
+758 YPGGLVTNISQLELY

-785 LRASERKVLQW
+785 LKASERKVLQW

-801 GTLFHGTLER
+801 GTLFHSTLER
-811 YPKELARC
+811 YPKELAKC
-819 KATWV
+819 KVTWV
-824 TATPEQQAQ
+824 TATSEQQDQ

-841 SAAKLSQNAKQDGR
+841 SAVKLSQNAKQDGR
-855 FAYTLKKAQ
+855 FAYTLKKAR

-869 AIGALTYQLKAG
+869 AIGALTHQLKAG

-890 SFGSEEMPPIEIILD
+890 SFGSEQMPPIEIILD
-905 DEHTIF
+905 NEHTIF

-979 IDTRTIKYETGM
+979 IDTRTVKYETGM
-991 ALSEALTKQLKQYKL
+991 ELSEALTKQLKQYKL
-1006 SGLAVDNVEILEK
+1006 SGLAVDDVDILDK
-1019 MENGLKGEILPAK
+1019 MESGVKGEILPAK
-1032 AKKDGSLGSGASVA
+1032 AKKDGTLGSGASVA
-1046 SEVQFKQLISYMH
+1046 SEAQFRQLIEYMH

-1072 KISAKPCRLKEKD
+1072 KISAKPCKLKEKD

-1092 HTICQFDTANK
+1092 HTICQFDTTHK
-1103 DNVYEQLNPLGN
+1103 DNTYEQLSPLGN
-1115 KEIWEELEKGGD
+1115 KEIWEELAKGGE
-1127 EHAMDTHATSGDR
+1127 EHAMDTHATGSN

>member
-13 KTTACYNQLREEL
+13 KTTACYKQLQEEL
-26 AKDAYHNLI
+26 TKEAYHNLI
-35 MLVPEQFNLQVQV
+35 MLVPEQFNLQIQV

-73 LKEVGGIKEPIIDD
+73 LKEVGGIKEPVIDD

-100 HKRELVYYKTTYGS
+100 HKSELVYYKTTYGS
-114 EGFVDGM
+114 EGFVDGI

-126 LFEQNEIDT
+126 LFEQNEIDRP
-135 SFLEALEQDEK
+135 FLDALEQDEK
-146 SSEVF
+146 SSAVF

-164 FHGYIHERFITVEKT
+164 FHTYIAERFVTVEKT

-190 DYLKDSVVWIDGF
+190 DYLKDSIVWIDGF

-209 QMKIIEQ
+209 QMKIIEEM
-216 LMHKVSQVIITL
+216 MHKVSQVIITL

-262 VHMPYETIVM
+262 GNIPYETMVM
-272 KDSNEETD
+272 KADNKDED
-280 ALTYLSENYLKPYVK
+280 ALAYLSENYLKPYVK
-295 PFEQQQEAIQIT
+295 PFENEQDAIRIM

-312 DEEVSKLARE
+312 DEEVTQLACE
-322 IVRLIRDEGY
+322 IVRLIRDEDY

-337 AVLVGDMGQYKSSI
+337 AVLVGDMGQYKSSLV
-351 ISTFKEYDIPV
+351 STFKEYDIPV
-362 FMDDKKSIHTNSL
+362 FMDDKKSIHTNGL
-375 VAVIDAALEVLT
+375 VAIIDAALEVIT
-387 VGWTYKSIMSFLR
+387 TGWTYKSIMSFLR

-405 LTIDEIDTLENYLL
+405 LTADEIDTLENYLL

-427 KWDANWERESK
+427 KWDAIWERESK
-438 SGELETILAIKEKV
+438 SIALEVIQAIKEKV
-452 KIPLLLLEEALKNVK
+452 QVPLLSLEEALKSAQDG
-467 NTSGQVK
+467 SGKIK
-474 IREASIAIYNFL
+474 IREASIAVYNFL
-486 EHIHA
+486 EGIHA

-501 YKAVGER
+501 YKQVGELS
-508 ALELENTQIWGQVV
+508 LELENTQIWGQVV

-535 AVSLKVFKN
+535 SVSIKVFKN
-544 ILKTSFSYIEIG
+544 ILKTSFGYIEIG

-568 NIDRSRIPQVRA
+568 NIDRSRIPQVKA
-580 LFILGVNEGVIPKVD
+580 LFILGVNEGVIPKID

-609 MQLCEKGDE
+609 MQLCEKADE

-630 PLYLGQFLVYY
+630 PLYMGQFLVYY

-678 EVAFEENELD
+678 EIPFEYDQLD
-688 ALQAAQPALGYV
+688 ALQAAKPALGYV

-705 KYLDGQGMDGPW
+705 KYLDGQGEEGPW

-727 KEWQERFRHLASY
+727 NEWKERIRHLASY
-740 MAYSNQQE
+740 MAYTNQQE
-748 YLTRE
+748 YLSEE
-753 NAQNL
+753 NAKSL
-758 YPEGLVTNISQLELY
+758 YPGGLVTNISQLELY

-785 LRASERKVLQW
+785 LKASERKVLQW

-801 GTLFHGTLER
+801 GTLFHSTLER
-811 YPKELARC
+811 YPKELAKC
-819 KATWV
+819 KVTWV
-824 TATPEQQAQ
+824 TATSEQQDQ

-855 FAYTLKKAQ
+855 FAYTLKKAR

-869 AIGALTYQLKAG
+869 AIGALTHQLKAG

-890 SFGSEEMPPIEIILD
+890 SFGSEQMPPIEIVLD
-905 DEHTIF
+905 NEHTIF

-979 IDTRTIKYETGM
+979 IDTRTVKYETGM
-991 ALSEALTKQLKQYKL
+991 ELSEALTKQLKQYKL
-1006 SGLAVDNVEILEK
+1006 SGLAVDDVDILDK
-1019 MENGLKGEILPAK
+1019 MESGVKGEILPAK
-1032 AKKDGSLGSGASVA
+1032 AKKDGTLGSGASVA
-1046 SEVQFKQLISYMH
+1046 SEAQFRQLIEYMH

-1072 KISAKPCRLKEKD
+1072 KISAKPCKLKEKD

-1092 HTICQFDTANK
+1092 HTICQFDTTHK
-1103 DNVYEQLNPLGN
+1103 DNTYEQLSPLGN
-1115 KEIWEELEKGGD
+1115 KEIWEELAKGGE
-1127 EHAMDTHATSGDR
+1127 EHAMDTHATGSN

>member
-13 KTTACYNQLREEL
+13 KTTACYKQLQEEL
-26 AKDAYHNLI
+26 TKEAYHNLI
-35 MLVPEQFNLQVQV
+35 MLVPEQFNLQIQV

-73 LKEVGGIKEPIIDD
+73 LKEVGGIKEPVIDD

-100 HKRELVYYKTTYGS
+100 HKSELVYYKTTYGS
-114 EGFVDGM
+114 EGFVDGI

-126 LFEQNEIDT
+126 LFEQNEIDKP
-135 SFLEALEQDEK
+135 FLDALEQDEK
-146 SSEVF
+146 SSAVF

-164 FHGYIHERFITVEKT
+164 FHTYIAERFVTVEKT

-190 DYLKDSVVWIDGF
+190 DYLKDSIVWIDGF

-209 QMKIIEQ
+209 QMKIIEEM
-216 LMHKVSQVIITL
+216 MHKVSQVIITL

-262 VHMPYETIVM
+262 GNIPYETMVM
-272 KDSNEETD
+272 KADNKDKD
-280 ALTYLSENYLKPYVK
+280 ALAYLSENYLKPYVK
-295 PFEQQQEAIQIT
+295 PFENEQDAIRIM

-312 DEEVSKLARE
+312 DEEVTQLACE
-322 IVRLIRDEGY
+322 IVRLIRDEDY

-337 AVLVGDMGQYKSSI
+337 AVLVGDMGQYKSSLV
-351 ISTFKEYDIPV
+351 STFKEYDIPV
-362 FMDDKKSIHTNSL
+362 FMDDKKSIHTNGL
-375 VAVIDAALEVLT
+375 VAIIDAALEVIT
-387 VGWTYKSIMSFLR
+387 TGWTYKSIMSFLR

-405 LTIDEIDTLENYLL
+405 LTADEIDTLENYLL

-427 KWDANWERESK
+427 KWDATWERESK
-438 SGELETILAIKEKV
+438 SIALEVIQAIKEKV
-452 KIPLLLLEEALKNVK
+452 QVPLLSLEEALKSAQDG
-467 NTSGQVK
+467 SGKIK
-474 IREASIAIYNFL
+474 IREASIAVYNFL
-486 EHIHA
+486 ESIHA

-501 YKAVGER
+501 YKQVGELS
-508 ALELENTQIWGQVV
+508 LELENTQIWGQVV

-535 AVSLKVFKN
+535 SVSIKVFKN
-544 ILKTSFSYIEIG
+544 ILKTSFGYIKIG

-568 NIDRSRIPQVRA
+568 NIDRSRIPQVKA

-609 MQLCEKGDE
+609 MQLCEKADE

-630 PLYLGQFLVYY
+630 PLYMGQFLVYY

-678 EVAFEENELD
+678 EISFEYDQLD
-688 ALQAAQPALGYV
+688 ALQAAKPALGYV

-705 KYLDGQGMDGPW
+705 KYLDGQGEEGPW

-727 KEWQERFRHLASY
+727 NEWKERIRHLASY
-740 MAYSNQQE
+740 MAYTNQQE
-748 YLTRE
+748 YLSEE
-753 NAQNL
+753 NAKSL
-758 YPEGLVTNISQLELY
+758 YPGGLVTNISQLELY

-785 LRASERKVLQW
+785 LKASERKVLQW

-801 GTLFHGTLER
+801 GTLFHSTLER
-811 YPKELARC
+811 YPKELAKC
-819 KATWV
+819 KVTWV
-824 TATPEQQAQ
+824 TATSEQQDQ

-855 FAYTLKKAQ
+855 FAYTLKKAR

-869 AIGALTYQLKAG
+869 AIGALTHQLKAG

-890 SFGSEEMPPIEIILD
+890 SFGSEQMPPIEIILD
-905 DEHTIF
+905 NEHTIF

-979 IDTRTIKYETGM
+979 IDTRTVKYETGM
-991 ALSEALTKQLKQYKL
+991 ELSEALTKQLKQYKL
-1006 SGLAVDNVEILEK
+1006 SGLAVDDVDILDK
-1019 MENGLKGEILPAK
+1019 MESGVKGEILPAK
-1032 AKKDGSLGSGASVA
+1032 AKKDGTLGSGASVA
-1046 SEVQFKQLISYMH
+1046 SEAQFRQLIEYMH

-1072 KISAKPCRLKEKD
+1072 KISAKPCKLKEKD

-1092 HTICQFDTANK
+1092 HTICQFDATHK
-1103 DNVYEQLNPLGN
+1103 DNTYEQLSPLGN
-1115 KEIWEELEKGGD
+1115 KEIWEELAKGGE
-1127 EHAMDTHATSGDR
+1127 EHAMDTHATGSN

>member
-13 KTTACYNQLREEL
+13 KTTACYKQLQEEL
-26 AKDAYHNLI
+26 AKEAYHNLI

-58 LRTEVMSFRNLAKRV
+58 LRAEVMSFRNLAKRV
-73 LKEVGGIKEPIIDD
+73 LKEVGGIKEPVIDD

-100 HKRELVYYKTTYGS
+100 HKSELVYYKTTYGS
-114 EGFVDGM
+114 EGFVDGI

-126 LFEQNEIDT
+126 LFEQNEIDKP
-135 SFLEALEQDEK
+135 FLDALEQDEK
-146 SSEVF
+146 SSAVF

-164 FHGYIHERFITVEKT
+164 FHTYIAERFVTVEKT

-190 DYLKDSVVWIDGF
+190 DYLKDSIVWIDGF

-209 QMKIIEQ
+209 QMKIIEEI
-216 LMHKVSQVIITL
+216 MHKVSQVIITL

-262 VHMPYETIVM
+262 GNIPYETMVM
-272 KDSNEETD
+272 KADNKDED
-280 ALTYLSENYLKPYVK
+280 ALAYLSENYLKPYVK
-295 PFEQQQEAIQIT
+295 PFENEQDAIRIM

-312 DEEVSKLARE
+312 DEEVTQLACE
-322 IVRLIRDEGY
+322 IVRLIRDEDY

-337 AVLVGDMGQYKSSI
+337 AVLVGDMGQYKSSLV
-351 ISTFKEYDIPV
+351 STFKEYDIPV
-362 FMDDKKSIHTNSL
+362 FMDDKKSIHTNGL
-375 VAVIDAALEVLT
+375 VAIIDAALEVIT
-387 VGWTYKSIMSFLR
+387 TGWTYKSIMSFLR

-405 LTIDEIDTLENYLL
+405 LTTDEIDTLENYLL

-427 KWDANWERESK
+427 KWDATWERESK
-438 SGELETILAIKEKV
+438 SIALEVIQAIKEKV
-452 KIPLLLLEEALKNVK
+452 QVPLLGLDEALKSAQDG
-467 NTSGQVK
+467 SGKIK
-474 IREASIAIYNFL
+474 IREASIAVYNFL
-486 EHIHA
+486 ESIHA

-501 YKAVGER
+501 YKQVGELS
-508 ALELENTQIWGQVV
+508 LELENTQIWGQVV
-522 DTLERLVDLLGEE
+522 DTLERLVDILGEE
-535 AVSLKVFKN
+535 SVSIKVFKN
-544 ILKTSFSYIEIG
+544 ILKTSFGYIEIG

-568 NIDRSRIPQVRA
+568 NIDRSRIPQVKA
-580 LFILGVNEGVIPKVD
+580 LFILGVNEGVIPKID

-609 MQLCEKGDE
+609 MQLCEKADE

-630 PLYLGQFLVYY
+630 PLYMGQFLVYY

-678 EVAFEENELD
+678 EIPFECDQLD
-688 ALQAAQPALGYV
+688 ALQAAKPALGYV

-705 KYLDGQGMDGPW
+705 KYLDGQGEEGPW

-727 KEWQERFRHLASY
+727 NEWKERIRHLASY
-740 MAYSNQQE
+740 MAYTNQQE
-748 YLTRE
+748 YLSEE
-753 NAQNL
+753 NAKSL

-785 LRASERKVLQW
+785 LKASERKVLQW

-801 GTLFHGTLER
+801 GTLFHSTLER
-811 YPKELARC
+811 YPKELAKC
-819 KATWV
+819 KVTWV
-824 TATPEQQAQ
+824 TATSEQQDQ

-855 FAYTLKKAQ
+855 FAYTLKKAR

-869 AIGALTYQLKAG
+869 AIGALTHQLKAG

-890 SFGSEEMPPIEIILD
+890 SFGSEQMPPIEIVLD
-905 DEHTIF
+905 NEHTIF

-979 IDTRTIKYETGM
+979 IDTRTVKYETGM
-991 ALSEALTKQLKQYKL
+991 ELSEALTKQLKQYKL
-1006 SGLAVDNVEILEK
+1006 SGLAVDDVDILNK
-1019 MENGLKGEILPAK
+1019 MESGVKGEILPAK
-1032 AKKDGSLGSGASVA
+1032 AKKDGTLGSGASVA
-1046 SEVQFKQLISYMH
+1046 SEAQFRQLIEYMH

-1072 KISAKPCRLKEKD
+1072 KISAKPCKLKEKD

-1092 HTICQFDTANK
+1092 HTICQFDTTHK
-1103 DNVYEQLNPLGN
+1103 DNTYEQLSPLGN
-1115 KEIWEELEKGGD
+1115 KEIWEELAKGGE
-1127 EHAMDTHATSGDR
+1127 EHAMDTHATGSN

>member
-13 KTTACYNQLREEL
+13 KTTACYKQLQEEL
-26 AKDAYHNLI
+26 TKEAYHNLI
-35 MLVPEQFNLQVQV
+35 MLVPEQFNLQIQV

-73 LKEVGGIKEPIIDD
+73 LKEVGGIKEPVIDD

-100 HKRELVYYKTTYGS
+100 HKSELVYYKTTYGS
-114 EGFVDGM
+114 EGFVDGI

-126 LFEQNEIDT
+126 LFEQNEIDKP
-135 SFLEALEQDEK
+135 FLDALEQDEK
-146 SSEVF
+146 SSAVF
-151 KSKLQDITAINEW
+151 KSKLQDITAITEW
-164 FHGYIHERFITVEKT
+164 FHTYIAERFVTVEKT

-190 DYLKDSVVWIDGF
+190 DYLKDSIVWIDGF

-209 QMKIIEQ
+209 QMKIIEEM
-216 LMHKVSQVIITL
+216 MHKVRQVIITL

-262 VHMPYETIVM
+262 GNIPYETMVM
-272 KDSNEETD
+272 KADNKDED
-280 ALTYLSENYLKPYVK
+280 ALAYLSENYLKPYVK
-295 PFEQQQEAIQIT
+295 PFENEQDAIRIM

-312 DEEVSKLARE
+312 DEEVTQLACE
-322 IVRLIRDEGY
+322 IVRLIRDEDY

-337 AVLVGDMGQYKSSI
+337 AVLVGDMGQYKSSLV
-351 ISTFKEYDIPV
+351 STFKEYDIPV
-362 FMDDKKSIHTNSL
+362 FMDDKKSIHTNGL
-375 VAVIDAALEVLT
+375 VAIIDAALEVIT
-387 VGWTYKSIMSFLR
+387 TGWTYKSIMSFLR

-405 LTIDEIDTLENYLL
+405 LTTDEIDTLENYLL

-427 KWDANWERESK
+427 KWDATWERESK
-438 SGELETILAIKEKV
+438 SIALEVIQAIKEKV
-452 KIPLLLLEEALKNVK
+452 QVPLLSLEEALKSAK
-467 NTSGQVK
+467 DASGKIK
-474 IREASIAIYNFL
+474 IREASIAVYNFL
-486 EHIHA
+486 ESIHA

-501 YKAVGER
+501 YKQVGELS
-508 ALELENTQIWGQVV
+508 LELENTQIWGQVV

-535 AVSLKVFKN
+535 SVSIKVFKN
-544 ILKTSFSYIEIG
+544 ILKTSFGYIEIG

-568 NIDRSRIPQVRA
+568 NIDRSRIPQVKA
-580 LFILGVNEGVIPKVD
+580 LFILGVNEGVIPKID

-609 MQLCEKGDE
+609 MQLCEKADE

-630 PLYLGQFLVYY
+630 PLYMGQFLVYY

-678 EVAFEENELD
+678 EIPFEYDQLD
-688 ALQAAQPALGYV
+688 ALQAAKPALGYV

-705 KYLDGQGMDGPW
+705 KYLDGQGEEGPW

-727 KEWQERFRHLASY
+727 KEWKERIRHLASY
-740 MAYSNQQE
+740 MAYTNQQE
-748 YLTRE
+748 YLSEE
-753 NAQNL
+753 NAKSL

-785 LRASERKVLQW
+785 LKASERKVLQW

-801 GTLFHGTLER
+801 GTLFHSTLER
-811 YPKELARC
+811 YPKELAKC

-824 TATPEQQAQ
+824 TATSEQQNQ

-855 FAYTLKKAQ
+855 FAYTLKKAR

-869 AIGALTYQLKAG
+869 AISALTYQLKAG

-890 SFGSEEMPPIEIILD
+890 SFGSEQMPPIEIVLD
-905 DEHTIF
+905 NEHTIF

-979 IDTRTIKYETGM
+979 IDTRTVKYETGM
-991 ALSEALTKQLKQYKL
+991 ELSEALTKQLKQYKL
-1006 SGLAVDNVEILEK
+1006 SGLAVDDVDILNK
-1019 MENGLKGEILPAK
+1019 MESGVKGEILPAK
-1032 AKKDGSLGSGASVA
+1032 AKKDGTLGSGASVA
-1046 SEVQFKQLISYMH
+1046 SEAQFRQLIEYMH

-1072 KISAKPCRLKEKD
+1072 KISAKPCKLKEKD

-1092 HTICQFDTANK
+1092 HTICQFDTTNK
-1103 DNVYEQLNPLGN
+1103 DNTYEQLSPLGN
-1115 KEIWEELEKGGD
+1115 KEIWEELAKGGE
-1127 EHAMDTHATSGDR
+1127 EHAMDTHATGSN

>member
-13 KTTACYNQLREEL
+13 KTTACYKQLQEEL
-26 AKDAYHNLI
+26 AKEAYHNLI

-58 LRTEVMSFRNLAKRV
+58 LRAEVMSFRNLAKRV
-73 LKEVGGIKEPIIDD
+73 LKEVGGIKEPVIDD

-100 HKRELVYYKTTYGS
+100 HKSELVYYKTTYGS
-114 EGFVDGM
+114 EGFVDGI

-126 LFEQNEIDT
+126 LFEQNEIDKP
-135 SFLEALEQDEK
+135 FLDALEQDEK
-146 SSEVF
+146 SSAVF

-164 FHGYIHERFITVEKT
+164 FHTYIAERFVTVEKT

-190 DYLKDSVVWIDGF
+190 DYLKDSIVWIDGF

-209 QMKIIEQ
+209 QMKIIEEI
-216 LMHKVSQVIITL
+216 MHKVSQVIITL

-262 VHMPYETIVM
+262 GNIPYETMVM
-272 KDSNEETD
+272 KADNKDED
-280 ALTYLSENYLKPYVK
+280 ALAYLSENYLKPYVK
-295 PFEQQQEAIQIT
+295 PFENEQDAIRIM

-312 DEEVSKLARE
+312 DEEVTQLACE
-322 IVRLIRDEGY
+322 IVRLIRDEDY

-337 AVLVGDMGQYKSSI
+337 AVLVGDMGQYKSSLV
-351 ISTFKEYDIPV
+351 STFKEYDIPV
-362 FMDDKKSIHTNSL
+362 FMDDKKSIHTNGL
-375 VAVIDAALEVLT
+375 VAIIDAALEVIT
-387 VGWTYKSIMSFLR
+387 TGWTYKSIMSFLR

-427 KWDANWERESK
+427 KWDATWERESK
-438 SGELETILAIKEKV
+438 SIPLEVIQAIKEKV
-452 KIPLLLLEEALKNVK
+452 QVPLLSLEEALKSTK
-467 NTSGQVK
+467 DGSGKIK
-474 IREASIAIYNFL
+474 IREASIAVYNFL
-486 EHIHA
+486 ESIHA

-501 YKAVGER
+501 YKQVGELS
-508 ALELENTQIWGQVV
+508 LELENTQIWGQVV

-535 AVSLKVFKN
+535 SVSIKVFKN
-544 ILKTSFSYIEIG
+544 ILKTSFGYIEIG

-568 NIDRSRIPQVRA
+568 NIDRSRIPQVKA
-580 LFILGVNEGVIPKVD
+580 LFILGVNEGVIPKID

-609 MQLCEKGDE
+609 MQLCEKADE

-630 PLYLGQFLVYY
+630 PLYMGQFLVYY

-678 EVAFEENELD
+678 EIPFECDQLD
-688 ALQAAQPALGYV
+688 ALQAAKPALGYV

-705 KYLDGQGMDGPW
+705 KYLDGQGEEGPW

-727 KEWQERFRHLASY
+727 NEWKERIRHLASY
-740 MAYSNQQE
+740 MAYTNQQE
-748 YLTRE
+748 YLSEE
-753 NAQNL
+753 NAKSL

-785 LRASERKVLQW
+785 LKASERKVLQW

-801 GTLFHGTLER
+801 GTLFHSTLER
-811 YPKELARC
+811 YPKELAKC
-819 KATWV
+819 KVTWV
-824 TATPEQQAQ
+824 TATSEQQDQ

-855 FAYTLKKAQ
+855 FAYTLKKAR

-869 AIGALTYQLKAG
+869 AIGALTHQLKAG

-890 SFGSEEMPPIEIILD
+890 SFGSEQMPPIEIVLD
-905 DEHTIF
+905 NEHTIF

-979 IDTRTIKYETGM
+979 IDTRTVKYETGM
-991 ALSEALTKQLKQYKL
+991 ELSEALTKQLKQYKL
-1006 SGLAVDNVEILEK
+1006 SGLAVDDVDILNK
-1019 MENGLKGEILPAK
+1019 MESGVKGEILPAK
-1032 AKKDGSLGSGASVA
+1032 AKKDGTLGSGASVA
-1046 SEVQFKQLISYMH
+1046 SEAQFRQLIEYMH

-1072 KISAKPCRLKEKD
+1072 KISAKPCKLKEKD

-1092 HTICQFDTANK
+1092 HTICQFDTTHK
-1103 DNVYEQLNPLGN
+1103 DNTYEQLSPLGN
-1115 KEIWEELEKGGD
+1115 KEIWEELAKGGE
-1127 EHAMDTHATSGDR
+1127 EHAMDTHATGSN

>member
-1 MALFILGTAKSG
+1 MALFILGVAKSG
-13 KTTACYNQLREEL
+13 KTTNCYKQLQEEL

-35 MLVPEQFNLQVQV
+35 MLVPEQFNLQVQI

-73 LKEVGGIKEPIIDD
+73 LKEVGGIKEPVIDD

-100 HKRELVYYKTTYGS
+100 HKSELVYYKTSYGS
-114 EGFVDGM
+114 DGFVEGI

-126 LFEQNEIDT
+126 LFEQNEVDKDL
-135 SFLEALEQDEK
+135 LEALEKDEK
-146 SSEVF
+146 SSAVF

-164 FHGYIHERFITVEKT
+164 FHGYIQERFVTVEKT
-179 MERLAGAVHKS
+179 MERLAGVVHQS
-190 DYLKDSVVWIDGF
+190 DYLKDAVVWIDGF

-209 QMKIIEQ
+209 QMRIIEE
-216 LMHKVSQVIITL
+216 LMQKAAKVVITL
-228 PIDRHY
+228 PIDKMY
-234 TMNEYIYPNNP
+234 TVDEYIYPNNP

-253 QSLMARCEQ
+253 QNLVKRCQQAGIPCESIALKNESTEQ
-262 VHMPYETIVM
+262 
-272 KDSNEETD
+272 D
-280 ALTYLSENYLKPYVK
+280 ALTYLGEQFLKPYVK
-295 PFEQQQEAIQIT
+295 PFEKEQDAVQVM

-312 DEEVSKLARE
+312 EEEVSKLARE
-322 IVRLIRDEGY
+322 ITRLVRDEGY

-351 ISTFKEYDIPV
+351 LSTFKEYSIPV
-362 FMDDKKSIHTNSL
+362 FMDSKKSIHTNSL
-375 VAVIDAALEVLT
+375 VAIIDAALEVIT
-387 VGWTYKSIMSFLR
+387 AGWSYKSIMTFLR
-400 FNRLD
+400 FNRLE

-427 KWDANWERESK
+427 KWENAWERESK
-438 SGELETILAIKEKV
+438 GIELEKILQIKEKV
-452 KIPLLLLEEALKNVK
+452 QKPLMFLEERIKEAKDKNGRL
-467 NTSGQVK
+467 N
-474 IREASIAIYNFL
+474 IRQGAMAVYNFL
-486 EHIHA
+486 EKINA
-491 YETTQQHIAY
+491 YETTQKRILY
-501 YKAVGER
+501 YKEVGER

-535 AVSLKVFKN
+535 SVSIKVFKN

-568 NIDRSRIPQVRA
+568 NIDRSRIPQIRS
-580 LFILGVNEGVIPKVD
+580 LFILGVNEGVIPKID

-609 MQLCEKGDE
+609 MQLCENADE
-618 KRSRLYDVVVHN
+618 KRTRLYDVVVHN
-630 PLYLGQFLVYY
+630 PLYIGQFLVYY

-647 EKLYVSTIQADENGK
+647 EKLYVSTIGADENGK

-670 YKLRKLFG
+670 YKLKKMFG
-678 EVAFEENELD
+678 IVEFIEEELEN
-688 ALQAAQPALGYV
+688 LQVAQPALGYV

-705 KYLDGQGMDGPW
+705 KYLDGQGEEGPW
-717 QDAMSWFMTS
+717 QDAMNWFMTEA
-727 KEWQERFRHLASY
+727 KWQERFKHLSSY
-740 MAYSNQQE
+740 MAYSNQQDQ
-748 YLTRE
+748 LKAE
-753 NAQNL
+753 NAKVL

-785 LRASERKVLQW
+785 LKASERKVLQW

-811 YPKELARC
+811 YPKELAKC

-824 TATPEQQAQ
+824 SATNEQQEQ
-833 CIEEALRY
+833 CIEEALHY

-855 FAYTLKKAQ
+855 FAYTLKKAH

-869 AIGALTYQLKAG
+869 AINALTYQLKAG
-881 EFEPEAYEV
+881 EFVPEAYEV

-905 DEHTIF
+905 DTHTIL

-919 DVYTKDGEGKY
+919 DIYMKDQENKY

-969 NKAAGMFYFH
+969 HKAAGMFYFH
-979 IDTRTIKYETGM
+979 IDTRTVKYETGM
-991 ALSEALTKQLKQYKL
+991 ELGEALNKQLKQYKL
-1006 SGLAVDNVEILEK
+1006 SGLSVDDVEILGK
-1019 MENGLKGEILPAK
+1019 MESGLKGEILPAK
-1032 AKKDGSLGSGASVA
+1032 AKKDGTLSSGASVA
-1046 SEVQFKQLISYMH
+1046 SEAQFRQLIEYMY
-1059 DLIRGLGKDMLAG
+1059 DLIRNLGKDMLAG
-1072 KISAKPCRLKEKD
+1072 KISAKPCKLKDKD

-1092 HTICQFDTANK
+1092 HTICQFDTSSKN
-1103 DNVYEQLNPLGN
+1103 NHYEQLDSLRDQ
-1115 KEIWEELEKGGD
+1115 EIWEELQKGGRED
-1127 EHAMDTHATSGDR
+1127 ALDTHATSSH

>member
-13 KTTACYNQLREEL
+13 KTTACYKQLQEEL
-26 AKDAYHNLI
+26 AKEAYHNLI

-58 LRTEVMSFRNLAKRV
+58 LRAEVMSFRNLAKRV
-73 LKEVGGIKEPIIDD
+73 LKEVGGIKEPVIDD

-100 HKRELVYYKTTYGS
+100 HKSELVYYKTTYGS
-114 EGFVDGM
+114 EGFVDGI

-126 LFEQNEIDT
+126 LFEQNEIDKP
-135 SFLEALEQDEK
+135 FLDALEQDEK
-146 SSEVF
+146 SSAVF

-164 FHGYIHERFITVEKT
+164 FHTYIAERFVTVEKT

-190 DYLKDSVVWIDGF
+190 DYLKDSIVWIDGF

-209 QMKIIEQ
+209 QMKIIEEI
-216 LMHKVSQVIITL
+216 MHKVSQVIITL

-262 VHMPYETIVM
+262 GNIPYETMVM
-272 KDSNEETD
+272 KADNKDED
-280 ALTYLSENYLKPYVK
+280 ALAYLSENYLKPYVK
-295 PFEQQQEAIQIT
+295 PFENEQDAIRIM

-312 DEEVSKLARE
+312 DEEVTQLACE
-322 IVRLIRDEGY
+322 IVRLIRDEDY

-337 AVLVGDMGQYKSSI
+337 AVLVGDMGQYKSSLV
-351 ISTFKEYDIPV
+351 STFKEYDIPV
-362 FMDDKKSIHTNSL
+362 FMDDKKSIHTNGL
-375 VAVIDAALEVLT
+375 VAIIDAALEVIT
-387 VGWTYKSIMSFLR
+387 TGWTYKSIMSFLR

-405 LTIDEIDTLENYLL
+405 LTTDEIDTLENYLL

-427 KWDANWERESK
+427 KWDATWERESK
-438 SGELETILAIKEKV
+438 SIALEVIQAIKEKV
-452 KIPLLLLEEALKNVK
+452 QVPLLGLEEALKSAQDG
-467 NTSGQVK
+467 SGKIK
-474 IREASIAIYNFL
+474 IREASIAVYNFL
-486 EHIHA
+486 ESIHA

-501 YKAVGER
+501 YKQVGELS
-508 ALELENTQIWGQVV
+508 LELENTQIWGQVV

-535 AVSLKVFKN
+535 SVSIKVFKN
-544 ILKTSFSYIEIG
+544 ILKTSFGYIEIG

-568 NIDRSRIPQVRA
+568 NINRSRIPQVKA
-580 LFILGVNEGVIPKVD
+580 LFILGVNEGVIPKID

-609 MQLCEKGDE
+609 MQLCEKADE

-630 PLYLGQFLVYY
+630 PLYMGQFLVYY

-678 EVAFEENELD
+678 EIPFEYDQLD
-688 ALQAAQPALGYV
+688 ALQAAKPALGYV

-705 KYLDGQGMDGPW
+705 KYLDGQGEEGPW

-727 KEWQERFRHLASY
+727 NEWKERIRHLASY
-740 MAYSNQQE
+740 MAYTNQQE
-748 YLTRE
+748 YLSEE
-753 NAQNL
+753 NAKSL
-758 YPEGLVTNISQLELY
+758 YPGGLVTNISQLELY

-785 LRASERKVLQW
+785 LKASERKVLQW

-801 GTLFHGTLER
+801 GTLFHSTLER
-811 YPKELARC
+811 YPKELAKC
-819 KATWV
+819 KVTWV
-824 TATPEQQAQ
+824 TATSEQQDQ

-841 SAAKLSQNAKQDGR
+841 SAVKLSQNAKQDGR
-855 FAYTLKKAQ
+855 FAYTLKKAR

-869 AIGALTYQLKAG
+869 AIGALTHQLKAG

-890 SFGSEEMPPIEIILD
+890 SFGSEQMPPIEIILD
-905 DEHTIF
+905 NEHTIF

-979 IDTRTIKYETGM
+979 IDTRTVKYETGM
-991 ALSEALTKQLKQYKL
+991 ELSEALTKQLKQYKL
-1006 SGLAVDNVEILEK
+1006 SGLAVDDVDILDK
-1019 MENGLKGEILPAK
+1019 MESGVKGEILPAK
-1032 AKKDGSLGSGASVA
+1032 AKKDGTLGSGASVA
-1046 SEVQFKQLISYMH
+1046 SEAQFRQLIEYMH

-1072 KISAKPCRLKEKD
+1072 KISAKPCKLKEKD

-1092 HTICQFDTANK
+1092 HTICQFDTTHK
-1103 DNVYEQLNPLGN
+1103 DNTYEQLSPLGN
-1115 KEIWEELEKGGD
+1115 KEIWEELAKGGE
-1127 EHAMDTHATSGDR
+1127 EHAMDTHATGSN

>member
-13 KTTACYNQLREEL
+13 KTTACYKQLQEEL
-26 AKDAYHNLI
+26 AKEAYHNLI

-73 LKEVGGIKEPIIDD
+73 LKEVGGIKEPVIDD

-100 HKRELVYYKTTYGS
+100 HKSELVYYKTTYGS
-114 EGFVDGM
+114 EGFVDGI

-126 LFEQNEIDT
+126 LFEQNEIDKP
-135 SFLEALEQDEK
+135 FLDALEQDEK
-146 SSEVF
+146 SSAVF

-164 FHGYIHERFITVEKT
+164 FHTYIAERFVTVEKT

-190 DYLKDSVVWIDGF
+190 DYLKDSIVWIDGF

-209 QMKIIEQ
+209 QMKIIEEM
-216 LMHKVSQVIITL
+216 MHKVSQVIITL

-234 TMNEYIYPNNP
+234 TANEYIYPNNP

-262 VHMPYETIVM
+262 GNIPYETMVM
-272 KDSNEETD
+272 KADNKDED
-280 ALTYLSENYLKPYVK
+280 ALAYLSENYLKPYVR
-295 PFEQQQEAIQIT
+295 PFENEQDAIRIM

-312 DEEVSKLARE
+312 DEEVTKLACE
-322 IVRLIRDEGY
+322 IVRLIRDEAY

-337 AVLVGDMGQYKSSI
+337 AVLVGDMGQYKSSLV
-351 ISTFKEYDIPV
+351 STFKEYDIPV

-375 VAVIDAALEVLT
+375 VAIIDAALEVIT
-387 VGWTYKSIMSFLR
+387 TGWTYKSIMSFLR

-405 LTIDEIDTLENYLL
+405 LTTDEIDTLENYLL

-427 KWDANWERESK
+427 KWDAIWERESK
-438 SGELETILAIKEKV
+438 SIALEVIQAIKEKV
-452 KIPLLLLEEALKNVK
+452 QAPLLSLEEALKSAK
-467 NTSGQVK
+467 DTSGKIK
-474 IREASIAIYNFL
+474 IREASIAVYNFL
-486 EHIHA
+486 ESIHA

-501 YKAVGER
+501 YKQVGELS
-508 ALELENTQIWGQVV
+508 LELENTQIWGQVV

-535 AVSLKVFKN
+535 SVSIKVFKN
-544 ILKTSFSYIEIG
+544 ILKTSFGYIEIG

-568 NIDRSRIPQVRA
+568 NIDRSRIPQVKA

-609 MQLCEKGDE
+609 MQLCEKADE

-630 PLYLGQFLVYY
+630 PLYMGQFLVYY

-678 EVAFEENELD
+678 EIPFEYDQLD
-688 ALQAAQPALGYV
+688 ALQAAKPALGYV

-705 KYLDGQGMDGPW
+705 KYLDGQGEEGPW

-727 KEWQERFRHLASY
+727 NEWKERIRHLASY
-740 MAYSNQQE
+740 MAYTNQQE
-748 YLTRE
+748 YLSEE
-753 NAQNL
+753 NAKSL

-785 LRASERKVLQW
+785 LKASERKVLQW

-811 YPKELARC
+811 YPKELAKC

-824 TATPEQQAQ
+824 TATSEQQDQ

-855 FAYTLKKAQ
+855 FAYTLKKAR

-869 AIGALTYQLKAG
+869 AIGALTHQLKAG

-890 SFGSEEMPPIEIILD
+890 SFGSEQMPPIEIVLD
-905 DEHTIF
+905 NEHTIF

-979 IDTRTIKYETGM
+979 IDTRTVKYETGM
-991 ALSEALTKQLKQYKL
+991 ELSEALTRQLKQYKL
-1006 SGLAVDNVEILEK
+1006 SGLAVDDVDILDK
-1019 MENGLKGEILPAK
+1019 MESGVKGEILPAK
-1032 AKKDGSLGSGASVA
+1032 AKKDGTLGSGASVA
-1046 SEVQFKQLISYMH
+1046 SEAQFRQLIEYMH

-1072 KISAKPCRLKEKD
+1072 KISAKPCKLKEKD

-1092 HTICQFDTANK
+1092 HTICQFDTTNR
-1103 DNVYEQLNPLGN
+1103 DNTYEQLSPLGN
-1115 KEIWEELEKGGD
+1115 KEIWEELAKGGE
-1127 EHAMDTHATSGDR
+1127 EHAMDTHATGSN

>member
-13 KTTACYNQLREEL
+13 KTTACYKQLQEEL
-26 AKDAYHNLI
+26 AKEAYHNLI

-73 LKEVGGIKEPIIDD
+73 LKEVGGIKEPVIDD

-100 HKRELVYYKTTYGS
+100 HKSELVYYKTTYGS
-114 EGFVDGM
+114 EGFVDGI

-126 LFEQNEIDT
+126 LFEQNEIDKP
-135 SFLEALEQDEK
+135 FLDALEQDEK
-146 SSEVF
+146 SSAVF

-164 FHGYIHERFITVEKT
+164 FHTYIAERFVTVEKT

-190 DYLKDSVVWIDGF
+190 DYLKDSIVWIDGF

-209 QMKIIEQ
+209 QMKIIEEI
-216 LMHKVSQVIITL
+216 MHKVSQVIITL

-262 VHMPYETIVM
+262 GNIPYETMVM
-272 KDSNEETD
+272 KADNKDKD
-280 ALTYLSENYLKPYVK
+280 ALAYLSENYLKPYVK
-295 PFEQQQEAIQIT
+295 PFENEQDAIRIM

-312 DEEVSKLARE
+312 DEEVTQLACE
-322 IVRLIRDEGY
+322 IVRLIRDEDY

-337 AVLVGDMGQYKSSI
+337 AVLVGDMGQYKSSLV
-351 ISTFKEYDIPV
+351 STFKEYDIPV
-362 FMDDKKSIHTNSL
+362 FMDDKRSIHTNGL
-375 VAVIDAALEVLT
+375 VAIIDAALEVIT
-387 VGWTYKSIMSFLR
+387 TGWTYKSIMSFLR

-405 LTIDEIDTLENYLL
+405 LTTDEIDTLENYLL

-427 KWDANWERESK
+427 KWDATWERESK
-438 SGELETILAIKEKV
+438 SIALEVIQAIKEKV
-452 KIPLLLLEEALKNVK
+452 QVPLLGLEEALKSAQDG
-467 NTSGQVK
+467 SGKIK
-474 IREASIAIYNFL
+474 IREASIAVYNFL
-486 EHIHA
+486 ESIHA

-501 YKAVGER
+501 YKQVGELS
-508 ALELENTQIWGQVV
+508 LELENTQIWGQVV

-535 AVSLKVFKN
+535 SVSIKVFKN
-544 ILKTSFSYIEIG
+544 ILKTSFGYIEIG

-568 NIDRSRIPQVRA
+568 NINRSRIPQVKA
-580 LFILGVNEGVIPKVD
+580 LFILGVNEGVIPKID

-609 MQLCEKGDE
+609 MQLCEKADE

-630 PLYLGQFLVYY
+630 PLYMGQFLVYY

-678 EVAFEENELD
+678 EIPFEYDQLD
-688 ALQAAQPALGYV
+688 ALQAAKPALGYV

-705 KYLDGQGMDGPW
+705 KYLDGQGEEGPW

-727 KEWQERFRHLASY
+727 NEWKERIRHLVSY
-740 MAYSNQQE
+740 MAYTNQQE
-748 YLTRE
+748 YLSKE
-753 NAQNL
+753 NAKSL

-785 LRASERKVLQW
+785 LKASERKVLQW

-801 GTLFHGTLER
+801 GTLFHSTLER
-811 YPKELARC
+811 YPKELAKC
-819 KATWV
+819 KVTWV
-824 TATPEQQAQ
+824 TATSEQQDQ

-855 FAYTLKKAQ
+855 FAYTLKKAR

-869 AIGALTYQLKAG
+869 AIGALTHQLKAG

-890 SFGSEEMPPIEIILD
+890 SFGSEQMPPIEIILD
-905 DEHTIF
+905 NEHTIF

-979 IDTRTIKYETGM
+979 IDTRTVKYETGM
-991 ALSEALTKQLKQYKL
+991 ELSEALTKQLKQYKL
-1006 SGLAVDNVEILEK
+1006 SGLAVDDVDILDK
-1019 MENGLKGEILPAK
+1019 MESGVKGEILPAK
-1032 AKKDGSLGSGASVA
+1032 AKKDGTLGSGASVA
-1046 SEVQFKQLISYMH
+1046 SEAQFRQLIEYMH

-1072 KISAKPCRLKEKD
+1072 KISAKPCKLKEKD

-1092 HTICQFDTANK
+1092 HTICQFDTTHK
-1103 DNVYEQLNPLGN
+1103 DNTYEQLSPLGN
-1115 KEIWEELEKGGD
+1115 KEIWEELAKGGE
-1127 EHAMDTHATSGDR
+1127 EHAMDTHATGSN

>member
-13 KTTACYNQLREEL
+13 KTTACYKQLQEEL
-26 AKDAYHNLI
+26 AKEAYHNLI

-58 LRTEVMSFRNLAKRV
+58 LRAEVMSFRNLAKRV
-73 LKEVGGIKEPIIDD
+73 LKEVGGIKEPVIDD

-100 HKRELVYYKTTYGS
+100 HKSELVYYKTTYGS
-114 EGFVDGM
+114 EGFVDGI

-126 LFEQNEIDT
+126 LFEQNEIDKP
-135 SFLEALEQDEK
+135 FLDALEQDEK
-146 SSEVF
+146 SSAVF

-164 FHGYIHERFITVEKT
+164 FHTYIAERFVTVEKT

-190 DYLKDSVVWIDGF
+190 DYLKDSIVWIDGF

-209 QMKIIEQ
+209 QMKIIEEI
-216 LMHKVSQVIITL
+216 MHKVSQVIITL

-262 VHMPYETIVM
+262 GNIPYETMVM
-272 KDSNEETD
+272 KADNKDED
-280 ALTYLSENYLKPYVK
+280 ALAYLSENYLKPYVK
-295 PFEQQQEAIQIT
+295 PFENEQDAIRIM

-312 DEEVSKLARE
+312 DEEVTQLACE
-322 IVRLIRDEGY
+322 IVRLIRDEDY

-337 AVLVGDMGQYKSSI
+337 AVLVGDMGQYKSSLV
-351 ISTFKEYDIPV
+351 STFKEYDIPV
-362 FMDDKKSIHTNSL
+362 FMDDKKSIHTNGL
-375 VAVIDAALEVLT
+375 VAIIDAALEVIT
-387 VGWTYKSIMSFLR
+387 TGWTYKSIMSFLR

-405 LTIDEIDTLENYLL
+405 LTTDEIDTLENYLL

-427 KWDANWERESK
+427 KWDATWERESK
-438 SGELETILAIKEKV
+438 SIALEVIQAIKEKIQV
-452 KIPLLLLEEALKNVK
+452 PLLGLEEALKSAQDG
-467 NTSGQVK
+467 SGKIK
-474 IREASIAIYNFL
+474 IREASIAVYNFL
-486 EHIHA
+486 ESIHA

-501 YKAVGER
+501 YKQVGELS
-508 ALELENTQIWGQVV
+508 LELENTQIWGQVV

-535 AVSLKVFKN
+535 SVSIKVFKN
-544 ILKTSFSYIEIG
+544 ILKTSFGYIEIG

-568 NIDRSRIPQVRA
+568 NINRSRIPQVKA
-580 LFILGVNEGVIPKVD
+580 LFILGVNEGVIPKID

-609 MQLCEKGDE
+609 MQLCEKVDE

-630 PLYLGQFLVYY
+630 PLYMGQFLVYY

-678 EVAFEENELD
+678 EIPFEYDQLD
-688 ALQAAQPALGYV
+688 ALQAAKPALGYV

-705 KYLDGQGMDGPW
+705 KYLDGQGEEGPW

-727 KEWQERFRHLASY
+727 NEWKERIRHLASY
-740 MAYSNQQE
+740 MAYTNQQE
-748 YLTRE
+748 YLSEE
-753 NAQNL
+753 NAKSL
-758 YPEGLVTNISQLELY
+758 YPGGLVTNISQLELY

-785 LRASERKVLQW
+785 LKASERKVLQW

-801 GTLFHGTLER
+801 GTLFHSTLER
-811 YPKELARC
+811 YPKELAKC
-819 KATWV
+819 KVTWV
-824 TATPEQQAQ
+824 TATSEQQDQ

-841 SAAKLSQNAKQDGR
+841 SAVKLSQNAKQDGR
-855 FAYTLKKAQ
+855 FAYTLKKAR

-869 AIGALTYQLKAG
+869 AIGALTHQLKAG

-890 SFGSEEMPPIEIILD
+890 SFGSEQMPPIEIILD
-905 DEHTIF
+905 NEHTIF

-979 IDTRTIKYETGM
+979 IDTRTVKYETGM
-991 ALSEALTKQLKQYKL
+991 ELSEALTKQLKQYKL
-1006 SGLAVDNVEILEK
+1006 SGLAVDDVDILDK
-1019 MENGLKGEILPAK
+1019 MESGVKGEILPAK
-1032 AKKDGSLGSGASVA
+1032 AKKDGTLGSGASVA
-1046 SEVQFKQLISYMH
+1046 SEAQFRQLIEYMH

-1072 KISAKPCRLKEKD
+1072 KISAKPCKLKEKD

-1092 HTICQFDTANK
+1092 HTICQFDTTHK
-1103 DNVYEQLNPLGN
+1103 DNTYEQLSPLGN
-1115 KEIWEELEKGGD
+1115 KEIWEELAKGGE
-1127 EHAMDTHATSGDR
+1127 EHAMDTHATGSN